1 MQIKV
6 LGSGCSKCRSTIG
19 IIERAAR
26 DACVEVKIVKVENP
40 DEIRAFGV
48 RATPAVVIEGQVVH
62 SGGIP
67 SHESVQAW
75 FKSVG
80 VGFIEHPTRHLFFTG
95 KGGVGKTSLSTA
107 AALTLSDAGKKVLLV
122 STDAASNLDE
132 MLGIELRNTPVPV
145 PGAPGLSVLNID
157 PDNAAESYRQRVLA
171 QMQASATAEELSTVR
186 EQLSGACTTEIA
198 TFDEFSSLLAEGAQA
213 WDHIVFDTAPTGHTL
228 RLLSLPKA
236 WTGFLQG
243 NDRGAS
249 CLGPH
254 SGLKMQE
261 LRFKAALD
269 ALSDPAQTT
278 VVLVTRPD
286 CGAIAEAART
296 SVELREL
303 GLGNQRLAVN
313 GVFHASDRS
322 DAVACAIEDLGR
334 QALDAMPASLRD
346 LPQDRVP
353 LRPFDTVGLP
363 ALRALLAPGDAPVVL
378 REAAQAA
385 ASDPLPG
392 LAALAD
398 ELAAASHGLI
408 MVMGKGGVGK
418 TTIAAALAVGLVQR
432 GKTVHLSTTDP
443 AAHLAGTLEGEL
455 PGLKVSRI
463 DPKVET
469 EHYIA
474 KIMAAKSPGLNA
486 QERAL
491 LLEDLRSP
499 CTEEVAVFH
508 AFSRIVSEARSA
520 FVVLDTAPTGHSL
533 LLMDAAGAYHRQMLR
548 EFECHGAS
556 RIVTPLMRLQDAD
569 YTRIV
574 LVTLPEV
581 TPVSQAAALQEDL
594 RRAQIEPYAWVI
606 NKSVL
611 AAGTRDRLLAARL
624 AGERRQI
631 ERIGA
636 GLAKRV
642 YTLPWLVRA
651 PIGFEALSALVRAPQ
666 PVAVVPDMPAM
677 QKPDP
682 RQITP

>member
-1 MQIKV
+1 MKIKV
-6 LGSGCSKCRSTIG
+6 LGSGCGKCQSTIG
-19 IIERAAR
+19 IIERTAR
-26 DACVEVKIVKVENP
+26 DAGMDVEVVKVERP
-40 DEIRAFGV
+40 DDIRAYGV
-48 RATPAVVIEGQVVH
+48 HATPAVVISDRVVH

-75 FKSVG
+75 FKILS
-80 VGFIEHPTRHLFFTG
+80 VGFIGRPTRHLFFTG

-107 AALTLSDAGKKVLLV
+107 TALTLADAGKKVLLV

-171 QMQASATAEELSTVR
+171 QLETTTSAEELSTVR

-198 TFDEFSSLLAEGAQA
+198 SFDEFSSLLADRAQA

-261 LRFKAALD
+261 VRFRAALD
-269 ALSDPAQTT
+269 ALSDAAQTT

-286 CGAIAEAART
+286 RGAIAEAART

-303 GLGNQRLAVN
+303 GLCNQRLAIN
-313 GVFHASDRS
+313 GVFRASDRS
-322 DAVACAIEDLGR
+322 DAVACAIEELGL
-334 QALDAMPASLRD
+334 QALESMPATLRK

-363 ALRALLAPGDAPVVL
+363 ALRALL
-378 REAAQAA
+378 
-385 ASDPLPG
+385 LPG
-392 LAALAD
+392 ATPFALNAGVQGAHNGLLPDLAALAD
-398 ELAAASHGLI
+398 DLAAAGHGLI

-418 TTIAAALAVGLVQR
+418 TTIAAALAIGLVQR

-443 AAHLAGTLEGEL
+443 AAHLEGTLDGDL

-463 DPKVET
+463 DPKLET
-469 EHYIA
+469 QRYID
-474 KIMAAKSPGLNA
+474 KIMASKAPQLDA
-486 QERAL
+486 QEQAL
-491 LLEDLRSP
+491 LLEDLQSP

-508 AFSRIVSEARSA
+508 AFSRIVSEGRSA
-520 FVVLDTAPTGHSL
+520 FVVLDTAPTGHSM
-533 LLMDAAGAYHRQMLR
+533 LLMDATGAYHRQMTR
-548 EFECHGAS
+548 EFEGHGAA
-556 RIVTPLMRLQDAD
+556 RVVTPLMRLQDAA
-569 YTRIV
+569 YTRII

-594 RRAQIEPYAWVI
+594 RRARIEPYAWVL

-611 AAGTRDRLLAARL
+611 AARTHDPLLQARL
-624 AGERRQI
+624 AGERKQI
-631 ERIGA
+631 ERLSA
-636 GLAKRV
+636 GLARRL
-642 YTLPWLVRA
+642 YALPWLAVPPVGLDGLSMLVGA
-651 PIGFEALSALVRAPQ
+651 PVPAAT
-666 PVAVVPDMPAM
+666 VAV
-677 QKPDP
+677 
-682 RQITP
+682 

>member
-19 IIERAAR
+19 IIERAAH
-26 DACVEVKIVKVENP
+26 DAGVEVEIVKVENV

-48 RATPAVVIEGQVVH
+48 HATPAIVIEGQMVH

-67 SHESVQAW
+67 SRETVQAW
-75 FKSVG
+75 FKPARI
-80 VGFIEHPTRHLFFTG
+80 GFIDRPTRHLFFTG

-107 AALTLSDAGKKVLLV
+107 TALMLSDAGKKVLLV

-132 MLGIELRNTPVPV
+132 MLGIELRNSPVPV

-157 PDNAAESYRQRVLA
+157 PDNAAESYRQRVLD
-171 QMQASATAEELSTVR
+171 QMRTSATAEELSTVR

-198 TFDEFSSLLAEGAQA
+198 SFDEFSSLLADGAQD

-261 LRFKAALD
+261 IRFKAALD
-269 ALSDPAQTT
+269 ALSDPAKTT

-286 CGAIAEAART
+286 RGAIAEAART

-303 GLGNQRLAVN
+303 GLGNQRLAIN

-322 DAVACAIEDLGR
+322 DAVACAIEDLGQ
-334 QALDAMPASLRD
+334 QALEAMPSSLRE

-363 ALRALLAPGDAPVVL
+363 ALRALLVPGAAPVTL
-378 REAAQAA
+378 GP
-385 ASDPLPG
+385 ASPDTQSHPLPG

-398 ELAAASHGLI
+398 DLAAAGHGLI

-418 TTIAAALAVGLVQR
+418 TTIAAALAIGLIQR

-443 AAHLAGTLEGEL
+443 AAHLDGTLEGDL
-455 PGLKVSRI
+455 PRLKVSRI

-469 EHYIA
+469 QRYID
-474 KIMAAKSPGLNA
+474 KIMAAKSSTLDA
-486 QERAL
+486 QEQAL
-491 LLEDLRSP
+491 LLEDLQSP

-508 AFSRIVSEARSA
+508 AFSRIVSEGRSA
-520 FVVLDTAPTGHSL
+520 FVVLDTAPTGHSM
-533 LLMDAAGAYHRQMLR
+533 LLMDATGAYHRQMTR
-548 EFECHGAS
+548 EFEGHGAA
-556 RIVTPLMRLQDAD
+556 RVVTPLMRLQDAA
-569 YTRIV
+569 YTKII

-581 TPVSQAAALQEDL
+581 TPVSQAAALQDDL
-594 RRAQIEPYAWVI
+594 RRARIEPYAWVL

-611 AAGTRDRLLAARL
+611 ATGTRDPLLQARL
-624 AGERRQI
+624 AGERKQI
-631 ERIGA
+631 ERLSA
-636 GLAKRV
+636 GLAQRL
-642 YTLPWLVRA
+642 YALPWLAVPPVGLGELAKLVGA
-651 PIGFEALSALVRAPQ
+651 PLP
-666 PVAVVPDMPAM
+666 PAAGAA
-677 QKPDP
+677 
-682 RQITP
+682 